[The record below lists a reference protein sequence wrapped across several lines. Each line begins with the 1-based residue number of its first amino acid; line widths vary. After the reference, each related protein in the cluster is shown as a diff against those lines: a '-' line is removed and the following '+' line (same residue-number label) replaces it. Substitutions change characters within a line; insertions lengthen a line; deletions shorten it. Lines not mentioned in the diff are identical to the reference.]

1 MQYDLD
7 PRLLPPSGVSV
18 QCTRCRFVFTA
29 TASAVP
35 EQPPAPGPV
44 PAPMTGAPKQNTTFI
59 FGKTRPEP
67 APAASSPGVTQ
78 TAKYGVGPSAGS
90 EHPSAPSQT
99 QIFGKGEL
107 ADVVARA
114 EAASASAPI
123 SLPPEI
129 LLEALSPSPEQPQ
142 RPEPRPPPLELPPEL
157 LASASPRPRGAP
169 VGVSRRKENK
179 GLYII
184 GILGVLILLA
194 ALAYPV
200 WSQRVE
206 ELPAEVLAA
215 RDEVAVLLRRDDAAS
230 REQAIS
236 RLRVVL
242 SNHPNLV
249 EAQADLA
256 LALGL
261 ALDDLQVEIERL
273 KATEARLE
281 HEAREVGASK
291 ARADWAI
298 HVNAMNDE
306 IAALRNERESL
317 AQRLQGLLSE
327 TAALQR
333 ALQTAPSEE
342 PRSTALARVRAQA
355 VLAGVRGESHVR
367 ELTELL
373 RAMDGASTHWAT
385 VARAEYVLNAE
396 LSPSALGEVAVSL
409 ESVREQ
415 ERTFLRAYLLGARAA
430 MRLGDEATARRLLD
444 EALTLN
450 PNHTLAEH
458 LREWAM
464 ASQRE
469 VAPSP

>member
-7 PRLLPPSGVSV
+7 PRLLPPAGVSV
-18 QCTRCRFVFTA
+18 QCTQCRFVFTA
-29 TASAVP
+29 TAPAAS
-35 EQPPAPGPV
+35 EQPPAPASS
-44 PAPMTGAPKQNTTFI
+44 PAPVSSAPNKNTTFI
-59 FGKTRPEP
+59 FGKTRPES
-67 APAASSPGVTQ
+67 APEASSPGVTQ
-78 TAKYGVGPSAGS
+78 TAKYGVGPGTGAERPG
-90 EHPSAPSQT
+90 APNQT

-114 EAASASAPI
+114 EAASAPI

-129 LLEALSPSPEQPQ
+129 LLEALSPNSEQPQ

-157 LASASPRPRGAP
+157 LTDTPPRPRGAP
-169 VGVSRRKENK
+169 AVGARRKENK
-179 GLYII
+179 GLLIV
-184 GILGVLILLA
+184 GILGGLILLA
-194 ALAYPV
+194 AFAYAL
-200 WSQRVE
+200 WGQRVE

-215 RDEVAVLLRRDDAAS
+215 REEVAVLLRRDDAAS
-230 REQAIS
+230 REEAIS

-242 SNHPNLV
+242 SNHPNVV

-256 LALGL
+256 LVLAL
-261 ALDDLQVEIERL
+261 ALDDLQVDIERL
-273 KATEARLE
+273 KAAEARLE
-281 HEAREVGASK
+281 REAREVEALK

-298 HVNAMNDE
+298 HVNAMKDE
-306 IAALRNERESL
+306 SAALKSERESL

-327 TAALQR
+327 TAALQS
-333 ALQTAPSEE
+333 ALRNAPSEE

-355 VLAGVRGESHVR
+355 VHAGVKGESHVR
-367 ELTELL
+367 ELTEQL

-415 ERTFLRAYLLGARAA
+415 ERTFLRAYVLGARAA

-458 LREWAM
+458 LREWVL

-469 VAPSP
+469 AAPSP